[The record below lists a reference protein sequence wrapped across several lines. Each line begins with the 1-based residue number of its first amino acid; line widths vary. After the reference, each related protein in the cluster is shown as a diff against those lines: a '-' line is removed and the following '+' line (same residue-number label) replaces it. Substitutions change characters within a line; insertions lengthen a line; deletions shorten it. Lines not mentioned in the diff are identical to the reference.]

1 DAGGS
6 EQFWPHGYKW
16 AIETARMLADYDI
29 VWFEEAL
36 PPDDLDGYI
45 ELRRHSPVP
54 IATGEVLT
62 RRQSF
67 RPFLEKHAV
76 DIIQPDSTKCGG
88 LTESWRIAWMAY
100 DHNILWVPHGWNTA
114 IGLAADL
121 HLAAAVPVARYVEYL
136 TPSPYLEAIVTQPF
150 KVDSE
155 GYLLIPDRPGLGI
168 ELNREALKHY
178 GF

>member
-1 DAGGS
+1 
-6 EQFWPHGYKW
+6 
-16 AIETARMLADYDI
+16 
-29 VWFEEAL
+29 
-36 PPDDLDGYI
+36 
-45 ELRRHSPVP
+45 
-54 IATGEVLT
+54 
-62 RRQSF
+62 
-67 RPFLEKHAV
+67 
-76 DIIQPDSTKCGG
+76 
-88 LTESWRIAWMAY
+88 MAY

-136 TPSPYLEAIVTQPF
+136 TPSPYLEAIVIQPF